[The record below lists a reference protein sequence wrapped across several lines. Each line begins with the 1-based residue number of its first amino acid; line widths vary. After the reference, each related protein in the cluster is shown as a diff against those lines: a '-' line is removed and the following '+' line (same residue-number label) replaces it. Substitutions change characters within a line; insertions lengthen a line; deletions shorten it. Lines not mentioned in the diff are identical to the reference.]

1 MHGPF
6 VGNIIRDGHVLR
18 LGMGEEGGGVQGA
31 GAAGQLQ
38 GQLGGVQRWDAEE
51 QGE

>member
-6 VGNIIRDGHVLR
+6 VGDIVLDGHLLR
-18 LGMGEEGGGVQGA
+18 LGMGEEGGGVQGT

-38 GQLGGVQRWDAEE
+38 GQLGGVQRGEAEE